1 MNNSDLQKI
10 KIAIKDYALI
20 VLGSALYA
28 LSTVLFI
35 FPSSLLLGGTSGI
48 SVILE
53 SFLPFSPG
61 MILMVINFLLIVLA
75 FVMLGK
81 NMATKTLI
89 GSVCT
94 TLFVGIFEKIFSFNA
109 PLVQN
114 LYISAFLGAAIIA
127 TASGIMFY
135 VDSSSGGT
143 DIIALIIK
151 KFSDI
156 RIGKALLITDILIVL
171 VGGILSGVAILCSS
185 FLGLIV
191 KTCGIDFV
199 ISMIKKS
206 TLKKGKR

>member
-94 TLFVGIFEKIFSFNA
+94 TLFVGIFENIFSFNA
-109 PLVQN
+109 PLVPN

-199 ISMIKKS
+199 ISMIKKF

>member
-94 TLFVGIFEKIFSFNA
+94 TLFVGIFENIKGVPYGSK
-109 PLVQN
+109 
-114 LYISAFLGAAIIA
+114 SR
-127 TASGIMFY
+127 GI
-135 VDSSSGGT
+135 
-143 DIIALIIK
+143 
-151 KFSDI
+151 
-156 RIGKALLITDILIVL
+156 RNC
-171 VGGILSGVAILCSS
+171 LSGKNAL
-185 FLGLIV
+185 
-191 KTCGIDFV
+191 
-199 ISMIKKS
+199 
-206 TLKKGKR
+206 